1 MRKEYNLQI
10 LEILKQYFEKNPY
23 MRFHQGLYDLNLID
37 FDVNVSM
44 DEIEERINQGN
55 ILIKDLFNEESKVT
69 LQKLRIMDIIKED
82 NEQRDI

>member
-10 LEILKQYFEKNPY
+10 LELLKQYFENNPY

-37 FDVNVSM
+37 IDEKVRM

-55 ILIKDLFNEESKVT
+55 ILIKDCFNEESKVT
-69 LQKLRIMDIIKED
+69 LQKLKIIDIIKD
-82 NEQRDI
+82 VK